1 MIGEVLTF
9 LRGRLKGYMSV
20 RLGVVPGE
28 SNPDQVVL
36 LDGEKMGPIEFLL
49 GAVTALLINIEQ
61 ERSSSAPVRSIAPRR
76 TARANESIC
85 KSG

>member
-9 LRGRLKGYMSV
+9 LRGRLNGYMSV

-36 LDGEKMGPIEFLL
+36 LDGEKMGPIEFPL
-49 GAVTALLINIEQ
+49 G
-61 ERSSSAPVRSIAPRR
+61 R
-76 TARANESIC
+76 
-85 KSG
+85 